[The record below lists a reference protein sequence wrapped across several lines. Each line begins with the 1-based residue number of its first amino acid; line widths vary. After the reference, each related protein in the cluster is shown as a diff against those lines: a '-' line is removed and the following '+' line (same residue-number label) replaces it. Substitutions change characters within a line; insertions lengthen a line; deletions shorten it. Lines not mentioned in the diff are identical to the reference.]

1 MEKEINPPPQGAEPQ
16 VTVRVVSRLSSS
28 SSSSSLQQT
37 LKQASK
43 TALDSE
49 PSYSFNS

>member
-28 SSSSSLQQT
+28 SSSLQQT

-43 TALDSE
+43 TALESE